1 MSVAFEDA
9 LAASVATTLRS
20 ARALGVA
27 LESVDLPATPSIA
40 RAVQAEENRWRS
52 IEAEFGLLSSLE
64 VGELLGSR
72 SSNPRSAA
80 SDRHRAGKLLGVR
93 RGRETRYPGF
103 QFSHGTVL
111 PVIADLVALARRHQW
126 SEQELALWLIAPTG
140 WLDDRR
146 PVDVLAADSDAVLAA
161 ADAKFTTQ
169 W

>member
-1 MSVAFEDA
+1 MSVAFEAA
-9 LAASVATTLRS
+9 LVESVATTLRS

-27 LESVDLPATPSIA
+27 LESVEVPSTPSIA
-40 RAVQAEENRWRS
+40 RAAQAEENHWRA
-52 IEAEFGLLSSLE
+52 IDAEFGLLSSRE
-64 VGELLGSR
+64 VGVLLGSR

-103 QFSHGTVL
+103 QFSQGTV
-111 PVIADLVALARRHQW
+111 PAVIGDLTALARKHKW
-126 SEQELALWLIAPTG
+126 SEPDLTLWLVAPSG

-146 PVDVLAADSDAVLAA
+146 PVDMLDEHPDDVLAA
-161 ADAKFTTQ
+161 AEAKFTTE